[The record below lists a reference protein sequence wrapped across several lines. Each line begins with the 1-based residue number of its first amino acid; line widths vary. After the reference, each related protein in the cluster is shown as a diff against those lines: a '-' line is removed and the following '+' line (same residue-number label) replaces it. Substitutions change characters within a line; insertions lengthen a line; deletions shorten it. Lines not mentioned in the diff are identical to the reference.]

1 MKSRLALLIVF
12 SYLSTTTATVASQ
25 PLIKVDIGKLGAP
38 ISPQM
43 WGIFFE
49 DINFGA
55 DGGLYAELVKNRSF
69 EFPEPLMGWSRD
81 DESAGTVEVQEYPGS
96 PVNAHFL
103 RVVVSQVG
111 QDVVLTHEGFAGMG
125 IRQSQTYRFSV
136 QARHVTGG
144 QVTLRAELVAA
155 DGSRLGQ
162 VRLDGFTDQWA
173 TYVVA
178 AFPALG
184 TDAKAQLKLHF
195 EGSGTLDVDMISLFP
210 TDTWKGRVG
219 GLRKDLVQ
227 LLADMKPGFL
237 RFPGGCIVEGRNLE
251 QRYDRQ
257 SQRS

>member
-1 MKSRLALLIVF
+1 MKRMLALLVSCGYVF
-12 SYLSTTTATVASQ
+12 AAAAVVTAQ
-25 PLIKVDIGKLGAP
+25 PHISVNVGKLGAK

-69 EFPEPLMGWSRD
+69 EFPEPLMGWSLGS
-81 DESAGTVEVQEYPGS
+81 ESAGAANVRQYPGG

-103 RVVVSQVG
+103 RVVAQAG
-111 QDVVLTHEGFAGMG
+111 QDVVLTNEGFAGMG
-125 IRQSQTYRFSV
+125 IRQGHTYRFSV
-136 QARHVTGG
+136 RARRAAGG

-178 AFPALG
+178 SFPALG

-227 LLADMKPGFL
+227 LLADMRPGL
-237 RFPGGCIVEGRNLE
+237 PSRMAVACR
-251 QRYDRQ
+251 
-257 SQRS
+257 